1 MHEKEDETMAM
12 KVKPLHDRI
21 LVQRIEEKE
30 QKRGSIIIPDTAK
43 EKPMEGKVIAVGA
56 GRLEKDGK
64 RIPLE
69 VKVGDRVL
77 FTSYAGEQFDAIDP
91 VRLPAFARLDR
102 DPVPVPADAGDVVA
116 RREDHQALEVTG
128 SQSEVGLAPFRHD
141 LVEAELGLAV
151 EPGKNGQ

>member
-1 MHEKEDETMAM
+1 MAM

-43 EKPMEGKVIAVGA
+43 EKPIEGKVIAVGT

-77 FTSYAGEQFDAIDP
+77 FGKYAGTEIKIDDNDH
-91 VRLPAFARLDR
+91 VIL
-102 DPVPVPADAGDVVA
+102 
-116 RREDHQALEVTG
+116 REDEV
-128 SQSEVGLAPFRHD
+128 
-141 LVEAELGLAV
+141 LGII
-151 EPGKNGQ
+151 G